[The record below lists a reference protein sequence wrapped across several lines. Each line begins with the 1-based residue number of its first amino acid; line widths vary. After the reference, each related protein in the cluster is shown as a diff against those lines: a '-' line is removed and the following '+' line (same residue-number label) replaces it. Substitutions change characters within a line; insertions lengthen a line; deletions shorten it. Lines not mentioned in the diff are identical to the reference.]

1 MSVGEEKL
9 YKRAKMKIWVVIKVV
24 ILLSLLSELQNTL
37 VVGQQDS
44 GRIWATLLYDMSVL
58 LLDITILGLD

>member
-1 MSVGEEKL
+1 
-9 YKRAKMKIWVVIKVV
+9 MKIEMVIKVV

-37 VVGQQDS
+37 VVVQQDS